1 MANAR
6 TSQPIIVPIMSLQPT
21 EGSQSTA
28 MDEETRVALL
38 ELRASQ
44 AETRV
49 SLSEFRNEVNRRLDD
64 QSRKLDI
71 IIDELA
77 AFRAEYN
84 QHTHE

>member
-6 TSQPIIVPIMSLQPT
+6 TSQPIIMPIMDLRPT
-21 EGSQSTA
+21 EGSQEHA

-49 SLSEFRNEVNRRLDD
+49 SLAEFRAEVN
-64 QSRKLDI
+64 RKLDI

>member
-1 MANAR
+1 
-6 TSQPIIVPIMSLQPT
+6 
-21 EGSQSTA
+21 
-28 MDEETRVALL
+28 MDEETRVTLL

-49 SLSEFRNEVNRRLDD
+49 SLAEFRAEVNRRLDD
-64 QSRKLDI
+64 QSRKLDL